1 MEKSRD
7 YTINAVKKAIN
18 LLKLFDDENRELT
31 LSELSSMSGIG
42 KSTMLR
48 MLYTL
53 NVEEFIDYD
62 EETKKYSLGIE
73 LYRLG
78 ELKFNSLDVRKI
90 SKRYLQKLCDANNL
104 ICYLGVR
111 HGDQLVMLDRYFPYN
126 APAWTQF
133 LVPDNNRELYSTGIG
148 RLFLAAESD
157 EEVSKYLDRV
167 EIRNF
172 TDSTVT
178 DKLTLLELVR
188 QARTDGYSG
197 NMGENESLICS
208 LCAPVYNLEKEM
220 VAGISI
226 CGPKDMIWGEN
237 FDSYLKKIQATA
249 AAISRELGYRG

>member
-104 ICYLGVR
+104 IC
-111 HGDQLVMLDRYFPYN
+111 
-126 APAWTQF
+126 
-133 LVPDNNRELYSTGIG
+133 
-148 RLFLAAESD
+148 
-157 EEVSKYLDRV
+157 
-167 EIRNF
+167 
-172 TDSTVT
+172 
-178 DKLTLLELVR
+178 
-188 QARTDGYSG
+188 
-197 NMGENESLICS
+197 
-208 LCAPVYNLEKEM
+208 
-220 VAGISI
+220 
-226 CGPKDMIWGEN
+226 
-237 FDSYLKKIQATA
+237 
-249 AAISRELGYRG
+249 